1 MKKRKEEEFELTEIK
16 IDKLPIEGE
25 VEVKKSVNKKK
36 SKKNLLLIVG
46 IIIELL
52 IILLI
57 VVLTNINKE
66 KYKMTVTCTNITDMD
81 EYSIVVNNT
90 YYFDNKDRVAKQEN
104 EVNYIYNKKEDY
116 MKLKNNYVSTNI
128 ENYKGLTQTTAF
140 DDTNYIYQSK
150 TIYKYNDLKKNK
162 KVKYKNNIL
171 VLNLPEKQK
180 VTIPI
185 QTYNS
190 VLMANEKM
198 GFKCN

>member
-25 VEVKKSVNKKK
+25 VEVKGSVNKKK

-46 IIIELL
+46 ITIELL

-90 YYFDNKDRVAKQEN
+90 YYFNNKDRVAKQEN

-150 TIYKYNDLKKNK
+150 TVYKYDDLKKNK

>member
-150 TIYKYNDLKKNK
+150 TIYKYDDLKKNK

>member
-1 MKKRKEEEFELTEIK
+1 MKKREEEEFELTEIK

-46 IIIELL
+46 IIIESL

-66 KYKMTVTCTNITDMD
+66 KYKMTVTCTNITDID

-116 MKLKNNYVSTNI
+116 MQLKNNYVSTNI

-150 TIYKYNDLKKNK
+150 TVYKYDDLKKNK